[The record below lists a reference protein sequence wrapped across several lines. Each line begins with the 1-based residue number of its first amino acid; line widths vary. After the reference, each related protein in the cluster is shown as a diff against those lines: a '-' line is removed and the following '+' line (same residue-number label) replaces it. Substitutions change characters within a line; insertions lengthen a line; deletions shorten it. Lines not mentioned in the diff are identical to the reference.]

1 MRLLR
6 RLCRYVPLLAVV
18 LIFLGPAAFAAAPG
32 VTDET
37 PQQGAKTLQ
46 VSKIDASDVNNVS
59 MQFTWNGDVS
69 KLQTLT
75 IRQDGTQ
82 IQASQPQLFETAG
95 INRATVLVLDISGS
109 MVTNGG
115 LNTAVTKMKQ
125 LIAAS
130 PAGDQFGIVSFGSTA
145 QVTQSVTSDRAQLDK
160 SLDSIKS
167 NPQAHTATWDG
178 IATATSIL
186 AGVPKLQHNLIL
198 VTDGA
203 DDSSKSTAAQAR
215 GSVIG
220 NGSDAGATVFA
231 IGLSS
236 ENQLDKT
243 GLSNL
248 VAAGGG
254 RFFVAAKP
262 ADVAKAFDEVSVAL
276 KNEYVVKFV
285 PLAGNPGR
293 NKLTLNIGGF
303 SAPASFTLGGVQSGA
318 SSLAP
323 QFVAGPSGPAFLRTT
338 GGLLLGLLLVALA
351 VGVACYVAF
360 SMVTSRNSLLDAAL
374 SPYAE
379 GYSAENVDS
388 DEHGGLAQTALLQR
402 AVAMTEGFAERQ
414 GFLEAVE
421 HKLEM
426 AEIPL
431 KAAEVLLIWVAG
443 IILLT
448 ILGFLLSGLVIA
460 VVVLILTIIGGPAF
474 LNLRSRMRA
483 RKFEQQLPDMLTL
496 MAGALRAGFSLMQGV
511 DAVSVEVQDP
521 MGRELRRVVS
531 ESRLGR
537 QLEDALDDVAERT
550 GSADFAWAVMAIRIQ
565 REVGGNLAELL
576 MTVAETMVQR
586 ERLRREIKSLTAEGR
601 ISAIVLTALSPLL
614 GLAMYVM
621 NPSYMKPLFSELLG
635 QVMLIVALVAMVIG
649 YFWMR
654 KVVQIDV

>member
-6 RLCRYVPLLAVV
+6 RLCRYVPLFAVV
-18 LIFLGPAAFAAAPG
+18 LILLGPAAFAAGPG

-75 IRQDGTQ
+75 VRQNGTQ
-82 IQASQPQLFETAG
+82 VQAAQPQLFEAAG

-115 LNTAVTKMKQ
+115 LNIAVTKMKQ
-125 LIAAS
+125 LITAS
-130 PAGDQFGIVSFGSTA
+130 PAGDQFGIVTFGSTA
-145 QVTQSVTSDRAQLDK
+145 QVAQSVTSDRVQLDK

-167 NPQAHTATWDG
+167 NPQAHTAMWDG
-178 IATATSIL
+178 VSTATSIL
-186 AGVPKLQHNLIL
+186 ADVPKLQHNLII
-198 VTDGA
+198 VTDGT
-203 DDSSKSTAAQAR
+203 DDSSKATAAQAR
-215 GSVIG
+215 GDVIG
-220 NGSDAGATVFA
+220 NGSNAGATVFA

-236 ENQLDKT
+236 ENQLDT
-243 GLSNL
+243 AGLSSL

-254 RFFVAAKP
+254 RLFVAAKA
-262 ADVAKAFDEVSVAL
+262 ADVAEAFDNVTVAL
-276 KNEYVVKFV
+276 KNEYVVTFV

-293 NKLTLNIGGF
+293 NNLTLNIGGF
-303 SAPASFTLGGVQSGA
+303 SAPASFTLGGVQAGA

-351 VGVACYVAF
+351 VGVACYIAF
-360 SMVTSRNSLLDAAL
+360 SMVTSRSSLLDAAL

-379 GYSAENVDS
+379 GYSAEDA
-388 DEHGGLAQTALLQR
+388 DGDDHGGLAQTALLQR

-421 HKLEM
+421 RKLEM

-448 ILGFLLSGLVIA
+448 VLAFLLFGLFIA
-460 VVVLILTIIGGPAF
+460 GVVLILTIIGGPAF
-474 LNLRSRMRA
+474 LNVRSRMRA

-496 MAGALRAGFSLMQGV
+496 MSGALRAGFSLMQGV

-576 MTVAETMVQR
+576 MTVADTMVQR

-614 GLAMYVM
+614 GVAMYLM
-621 NPSYMKPLFSELLG
+621 NPSYMKPLFHEFMG
-635 QVMLIVALVAMVIG
+635 QIMLILAVVAMVIG